1 MNEKT
6 KIFLV
11 PGAIVVA
18 GIIIAVAVL
27 YSGGAID
34 TKSQTAQVGEGFA
47 ALKSLKAVNSEDHIL
62 GNASAKV
69 KIVTFSDMDCPYCQR
84 FNSTIKEVLD
94 VYGDKIAVVYRHF
107 PLTML
112 HPNAEKEAEATEC
125 AAKLGGNGG
134 FWNYFDEYEA
144 EIAAGKTFSEDLL
157 LDVAASVGL
166 DRGSF
171 AACLQS
177 DEPGKLVKEDADNA
191 EEIGITG
198 TPFSVILSNNKPV
211 DTIEGAYPIEAVKEK
226 LDQYIK

>member
-18 GIIIAVAVL
+18 GIIIAMAVL
-27 YSGGAID
+27 YSGGVID
-34 TKSQTAQVGEGFA
+34 TTSQTAQVGEGFA
-47 ALKSLKAVNSEDHIL
+47 ALKSLKAVNSDDHIL

-84 FNSTIKEVLD
+84 FNSTIKEILD
-94 VYGDKIAVVYRHF
+94 IYGDKIAVVYRHF

-112 HPNAEKEAEATEC
+112 HPDAEKKSEATEC

-134 FWNYFDEYEA
+134 FWSYFDKYEEEA
-144 EIAAGKTFSEDLL
+144 AAGKTFSEELL
-157 LDVAASVGL
+157 LDVAASIGL
-166 DRGSF
+166 DREDFST
-171 AACLQS
+171 CLRS

-191 EEIGITG
+191 AEIGITG
-198 TPFSVILSNNKPV
+198 TPFSIILSNNKPV
-211 DTIEGAYPIEAVKEK
+211 DTIEGAYPIEAVREK